1 MCAHIWQEGTHTQR
15 KKMAER
21 QTENKVEAAGNNL
34 PALTDDDDGK
44 MFITKY
50 VFHLKLLS

>member
-1 MCAHIWQEGTHTQR
+1 
-15 KKMAER
+15 MAER

-34 PALTDDDDGK
+34 PALTDDDYNGK

-50 VFHLKLLS
+50 VLHLKLLS